1 MVSRKSK
8 DYHKATILQVVPSLI
23 AGGVERGTIEIAK
36 AIAAAAF
43 DPLVV
48 SGGGPLVSK
57 ILDAGGKHIQMNID
71 TKNPICMFYNIYKMA
86 TVSSYTFDNMSRIGL
101 DECCK
106 SQGDL
111 QNVNSANYMLQNYH
125 ISDCSMKNTINLAT
139 TQPGI
144 MYNGGFN
151 SNFCGTNIDTNSKL
165 LIGTI
170 QTHPRCHID
179 LFQRPF
185 ATVPFLGR
193 GSVNPI
199 IESQIQQGDTSVNKR
214 SVNNL
219 SEKSYIDHHIL

>member
-1 MVSRKSK
+1 M
-8 DYHKATILQVVPSLI
+8 
-23 AGGVERGTIEIAK
+23 
-36 AIAAAAF
+36 
-43 DPLVV
+43 
-48 SGGGPLVSK
+48 
-57 ILDAGGKHIQMNID
+57 
-71 TKNPICMFYNIYKMA
+71 YNIYKMA

-219 SEKSYIDHHIL
+219 SEKSYIKYSHTPLLSSVYNKVNNPANYVEGVASKGWVRGGVPSRELTRDKDYHN